1 MRRTFQRQL
10 GISIEELLQPF
21 SVTKCLAAIRELT
34 SIHFSRKPIE
44 MVDSNDEYVLITG
57 DAGAARLA
65 LLHETYGASTEALLR
80 ELGLS
85 TGMRVADLGC
95 GTGTVSR
102 WLARQVGPE
111 GEVVGVDISTEQLEV
126 ATRIAAQQGLPQLR
140 HVQANVYDT
149 GLPRAHFDLVY
160 CRFLLCHV
168 GDPAAGVRE
177 MRALLKPG
185 GVLLCEDVDVGSV
198 FCDPPVPLYDRMRDL
213 MLALGRSRGVDYCLG
228 PRLHRIFRSEGF
240 AQPEV
245 RIDQP
250 VFSQGEP
257 KRFWEVT
264 FLEAAPGM
272 LKAGLT
278 DADELRR
285 LTQAM
290 ADAAS
295 DENVMVA
302 QARKVQVWGRR
313 A

>member
-1 MRRTFQRQL
+1 MFARCGGVL
-10 GISIEELLQPF
+10 ND
-21 SVTKCLAAIRELT
+21 AACAAPIRELT
-34 SIHFSRKPIE
+34 SVHPSRTSSD
-44 MVDSNDEYVLITG
+44 MADSNDEYVLVTG

-65 LLHETYGASTEALLR
+65 LLHDTYGASTEALLR
-80 ELGLS
+80 ELGLCP
-85 TGMRVADLGC
+85 GMHVADLGC

-102 WLARQVGPE
+102 WLARQVGTA
-111 GEVVGVDISTEQLEV
+111 GEVVGVDISAGQLEV
-126 ATRIAAQQGLPQLR
+126 AMRAAAQQGLPQLR
-140 HVQANVYDT
+140 HLQAGVYDT

-185 GVLLCEDVDVGSV
+185 GMLLCEDVDVGSV
-198 FCDPPVPLYDRMRDL
+198 CCDPPVPLYDRMRDL

-228 PRLHRIFRSEGF
+228 PRLHRIFRAEGF
-240 AQPEV
+240 AHPQV

-250 VFSQGEP
+250 VFSRGEP
-257 KRFWEVT
+257 KRFWEHT

-272 LKAGLT
+272 LQAGLT
-278 DADELRR
+278 DAGELQR

-290 ADAAS
+290 AAAAA
-295 DENVMVA
+295 DESVMVA